1 MNSRDDVLSFLE
13 DSGFDDFTIIRYIY
27 LYVCNLFTYD
37 VRFHYA
43 DHKFKTQIYNKRID
57 ITNVQDYEI
66 ACYTYAHV
74 LVDLL
79 SLYGI
84 EAEIVRDVDYEFQ
97 HAYVIV
103 RHKGKVLKLD
113 PTKKHDTTRVKMQS
127 PTLDFQTLIDDS
139 IFYDQLVDADMQI
152 YDKKQNKNDYSV
164 LYNSETINELISV
177 INRNAKAR
185 RITDA
190 ELFYEKIYAIEGLIN
205 TRTDFSR
212 YDDIDYYFGYLIKK
226 FRLNDSGPNVKPAVF
241 FKNDDPDMKDIINL
255 AIIEYENFPPIFY
268 IIEKV
273 GNNYKMREISINEMR
288 EKLNEYDNWKIGD
301 YFRNKIDMFLG
312 KRTSLW

>member
-1 MNSRDDVLSFLE
+1 MNSKDDVLSFLE

-37 VRFHYA
+37 IRFHYA
-43 DHKFKTQIYNKRID
+43 DYDLKTKIYNKKVD
-57 ITNVQDYEI
+57 ITNIEDYEI
-66 ACYTYAHV
+66 VCYTCAHV

-79 SLYGI
+79 ALFGI
-84 EAEIVRDVDYEFQ
+84 EAEIVRDSDYEFQ

-139 IFYDQLVDADMQI
+139 IFYDQLMEADSQI
-152 YDKKQNKNDYSV
+152 YEKRQNKNDYDV
-164 LYNSETINELISV
+164 LYNSETINQLINT
-177 INRNAKAR
+177 INDNARKR
-185 RITDA
+185 GISNA
-190 ELFYEKIYAIEGLIN
+190 ELFFEKIYAIEGLIN

-212 YDDIDYYFGYLIKK
+212 YDDIDYYFGYLMKK
-226 FRLNDSGPNVKPAVF
+226 FRLNDNGPLVKPAVF
-241 FKNDDPDMKDIINL
+241 FKNGDPELKDIINL
-255 AIIEYENFPPIFY
+255 IMIEYDNLPPVFY

-273 GNNYKMREISINEMR
+273 DKNFKMREIDINEMR
-288 EKLNEYDNWKIGD
+288 EKLDEYDNWKIGE
-301 YFRNKIDMFLG
+301 YYRNKIDMYLG

>member
-1 MNSRDDVLSFLE
+1 MNSKDDVLSFLE

-37 VRFHYA
+37 IRFHYA
-43 DHKFKTQIYNKRID
+43 DYNFKTQIYNKEVD
-57 ITNVQDYEI
+57 IKNVEDYEI
-66 ACYTYAHV
+66 VCYTCAHV

-79 SLYGI
+79 SLFGI
-84 EAEIVRDVDYEFQ
+84 NAEIVKESTYEFS

-113 PTKKHDTTRVKMQS
+113 PTKKHDITRVKMQS
-127 PTLDFQTLIDDS
+127 PTLDFQTLVDDP
-139 IFYDQLVDADMQI
+139 IFYDQLTDADRQI
-152 YDKKQNKNDYSV
+152 YEKKKNKNDYDV
-164 LYNSETINELISV
+164 LYNSDTINKLINV
-177 INRNAKAR
+177 MYDNAKKR
-185 RITDA
+185 GISDA
-190 ELFYEKIYAIEGLIN
+190 ELFFEKIYAIEGLIN

-226 FRLNDSGPNVKPAVF
+226 FRLNEKGPLVKPAVF
-241 FKNDDPDMKDIINL
+241 FKNNDSEMNDIINL
-255 AIIEYENFPPIFY
+255 IMIEYDNLPPVFY

-273 GNNYKMREISINEMR
+273 DKNFKMREMDINEMR
-288 EKLNEYDNWKIGD
+288 EKLDEYDNWKIGE
-301 YFRNKIDMFLG
+301 YYRNKIDMYLG